1 MNNTHMK
8 TNSFIKCL
16 KFMTRYAR
24 DTYDTWQTDIGN
36 YDSNRDHQTQKLLSS
51 TRGKY
56 TENLQGWV
64 FSSAWTIDIWLTHM
78 EDYNSNR
85 SLTQKN
91 SALMC
96 QLRISWLQLFT
107 DHNQVPR
114 DIGVGGVS
122 LGRGR
127 GKNFT
132 KFQKQTL
139 AKNNN
144 CWFLSSPNRPWS
156 VLTVNNFSV

>member
-1 MNNTHMK
+1 MK

-16 KFMTRYAR
+16 NLWRATHVIHMTRDKLTLVIMILTEIIRHKNFCLAPGVNILKTCRGEYFLLHGQL
-24 DTYDTWQTDIGN
+24 TYDWHTWKIIIQT
-36 YDSNRDHQTQKLLSS
+36 
-51 TRGKY
+51 
-56 TENLQGWV
+56 E
-64 FSSAWTIDIWLTHM
+64 AWHK
-78 EDYNSNR
+78 
-85 SLTQKN
+85 KN

>member
-1 MNNTHMK
+1 
-8 TNSFIKCL
+8 
-16 KFMTRYAR
+16 
-24 DTYDTWQTDIGN
+24 
-36 YDSNRDHQTQKLLSS
+36 
-51 TRGKY
+51 
-56 TENLQGWV
+56 
-64 FSSAWTIDIWLTHM
+64 
-78 EDYNSNR
+78 
-85 SLTQKN
+85 
-91 SALMC
+91 MC

-122 LGRGR
+122 LGRGK

-144 CWFLSSPNRPWS
+144 CWFLSSPNRP
-156 VLTVNNFSV
+156 